1 MEQSIPPIP
10 AVEQAKQSSGTY
22 APPQLAGPPADP
34 AKIEYDRLIQY
45 FDKLVK
51 YSLLAITAI
60 LAIAAG
66 VLWKSTEDL
75 KSQAATSIKATEDS
89 AKRQISEIEKTASL
103 TAAAEAQKAID
114 AAFEKQNVQRMIE
127 STTEKK
133 VNAAVEAAVQKD
145 LGARIEAFRTL
156 IREIGEVSNH
166 GAQLRLGFRS
176 GLTSLLQERQNADPT
191 VRAYASS
198 TLTLIATDY
207 ERSFMIDSTILQKPD
222 FFFLPNVSSP
232 KQLMGVIRNQQ
243 DPVPFGMQQVTQA
256 FLDMR
261 KRVGW
266 NVQVFDIPA
275 AEKWCTE
282 HKPKCDE

>member
-1 MEQSIPPIP
+1 MEQSIPPLP
-10 AVEQAKQSSGTY
+10 PKEQATQSPSTS
-22 APPQLAGPPADP
+22 APPQAQASPADP

-60 LAIAAG
+60 LALAAG
-66 VLWKSTEDL
+66 ALWKSTEDL
-75 KSQAATSIKATEDS
+75 KSQAATSINATEAS
-89 AKRQISEIEKTASL
+89 AKREISEIGKTASV
-103 TAAAEAQKAID
+103 TAVAEAQKAID

-127 STTEKK
+127 GTTEKK

-145 LGARIEAFRTL
+145 LGARIDAFRVL

-176 GLTSLLQERQNADPT
+176 GLTSLLQERQNPDPT

-207 ERSFMIDSTILQKPD
+207 ERSFMINPIIVQKSD
-222 FFFLPNVSSP
+222 FFFLPALSTP
-232 KQLMGVIRNQQ
+232 KQLMGIIRNQQ
-243 DPVPFGMQQVTQA
+243 DPVPYGMQQVTQA

-266 NVQVFDIPA
+266 EVQVFDIPA
-275 AEKWCTE
+275 AEKWCAE

>member
-1 MEQSIPPIP
+1 MEQPTPPVP
-10 AVEQAKQSSGTY
+10 AKEQAAQSLTTP
-22 APPQLAGPPADP
+22 APQQPQGSLADP

-60 LAIAAG
+60 LALAAA

-75 KSQAATSIKATEDS
+75 KSQAATSISAAEIS
-89 AKRQISEIEKTASL
+89 AKREISEIGKSASL

-127 STTEKK
+127 STAEKK

-145 LGARIEAFRTL
+145 LGARIDAFRIL

-176 GLTSLLQERQNADPT
+176 GLTSLLQERENPDPT

-198 TLTLIATDY
+198 TLTLIAADY
-207 ERSFMIDSTILQKPD
+207 QRSFLVDPTLVQKPD
-222 FFFLPNVSSP
+222 FFFLPSISAP
-232 KQLMGVIRNQQ
+232 KQLMGIIRNQQ
-243 DPVPFGMQQVTQA
+243 DPVPYGMQLVTQA
-256 FLDMR
+256 FLDMK

-266 NVQVFDIPA
+266 DVQVFDIPA
-275 AEKWCTE
+275 AEKWCVE